1 MKLLTLNCHSWQED
15 DQLNKISELAHTIR
29 ENDYDVIALQ
39 EVSQHMLGKQFKGEL
54 KKDNY
59 AVVLLKELEK
69 LGVSNYEIVWDF
81 SHIGFQV
88 YEEGL
93 CLLCKHPI
101 IKNESFFV
109 SETEDRLN
117 WKARKIVKAT
127 ILYHE
132 EEIDLYSC
140 HLGWWNDE
148 EEPCKAQLDKLN
160 AQLSK
165 KNRSFMMGD
174 FNNNANIKG
183 EGYSYI
189 KELGWLDTYELA
201 QVKDKGETVKGKI
214 AGWENNSKSIRV
226 DYIFTDRIAEV
237 LRSSVIFNGKN
248 ERVISDHY
256 GVEVELK
263 W

>member
-39 EVSQHMLGKQFKGEL
+39 EVSQHMLGKQFKGQL

-59 AVVLLKELEK
+59 GIVLLKELEK

-93 CLLCKHPI
+93 CLLFKHPI

-132 EEIDLYSC
+132 EEIDVYSC

-174 FNNNANIKG
+174 FNNNGNIKG

-189 KELGWLDTYELA
+189 KELGWLDTYELP
-201 QVKDKGETVKGKI
+201 QVNDKGEAVNGS
-214 AGWENNSKSIRV
+214 N
-226 DYIFTDRIAEV
+226 AEV